1 MSKKSPWKGTCG
13 RHTVHPRPCLATR
26 QIKLSARKLRFP
38 FTFPQLWS
46 CLWEAP
52 GIIYNWK
59 KKRSHLQTPLSIGL
73 KSFWKPKATA
83 PFAIP
88 REHEQQ
94 IKLIQP
100 SGKKGHWGARTDF
113 LVTFSRCHNFPFP
126 IISMY
131 RRAWIHNSYP
141 CFKSPSLRKLARNT
155 DTFVSKTTT
164 TKQNET
170 KNLPNCYRESTEV
183 EFFPQQSEGCIP
195 GLYELLVLMTS

>member
-1 MSKKSPWKGTCG
+1 MKNPLWWGISKKSPLKGTCG
-13 RHTVHPRPCLATR
+13 IHTVRPWPCLETR
-26 QIKLSARKLRFP
+26 QIKLSAGKLRFP
-38 FTFPQLWS
+38 FTFPQLQS

-59 KKRSHLQTPLSIGL
+59 KKRSHLQTPVSIGL

-88 REHEQQ
+88 REYEQQ

-100 SGKKGHWGARTDF
+100 SGKKGHWRARTDF

-131 RRAWIHNSYP
+131 HRAWIHNSYP
-141 CFKSPSLRKLARNT
+141 CFKSPPLRELVGILT
-155 DTFVSKTTT
+155 PLYQ
-164 TKQNET
+164 KQ
-170 KNLPNCYRESTEV
+170 
-183 EFFPQQSEGCIP
+183 Q
-195 GLYELLVLMTS
+195 